1 MILQNPTPADV
12 KFYVTAAINTGEKM
26 NFESAVS
33 LASIVFNMDK
43 TTIRNIMFEKVAQI
57 NNPMT
62 KGKIQEIH

>member
-26 NFESAVS
+26 NFESAIS
-33 LASIVFNMDK
+33 LAAIVFNMDSL
-43 TTIRNIMFEKVAQI
+43 TIRSIMFGGPL